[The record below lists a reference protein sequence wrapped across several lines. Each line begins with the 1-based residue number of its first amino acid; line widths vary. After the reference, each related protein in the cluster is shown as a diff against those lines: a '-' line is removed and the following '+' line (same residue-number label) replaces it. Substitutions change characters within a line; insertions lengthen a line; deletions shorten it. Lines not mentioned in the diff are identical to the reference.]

1 MAALARGASRG
12 GSRLT
17 RGGWAGVCEVC
28 CQCHWRWVS
37 VGACAV
43 RGPLGAHEHVV
54 AVRRG
59 PGHAVRCGEHQGC
72 GGRGSFDV
80 SRRAR
85 RCAWRRCAASC
96 LFRGARGGGC
106 RSPLPSLS
114 RPCYPFVD
122 INLYFLCA
130 TCVPGTPARSSLDR
144 AMLASCAACAAT
156 RGPPGPRSAGSD
168 CRLGFARVAGVPAV
182 RGRGRARFD
191 SRRVRALSRPGY
203 ARGQVTKARTTI
215 SSYRNIDASAAG
227 SGEPRVRRAYHDDDL
242 VAREVG
248 SRDRVRTGLRPL
260 PRTSERARRGE
271 AG

>member
-130 TCVPGTPARSSLDR
+130 TCVRGHPRAASSLDARVVRGVRGHARTPGTAIGRIGLPIGIR
-144 AMLASCAACAAT
+144 AGGGSSRGART
-156 RGPPGPRSAGSD
+156 RSGAILDSPPGSR
-168 CRLGFARVAGVPAV
+168 AV
-182 RGRGRARFD
+182 
-191 SRRVRALSRPGY
+191 
-203 ARGQVTKARTTI
+203 
-215 SSYRNIDASAAG
+215 
-227 SGEPRVRRAYHDDDL
+227 
-242 VAREVG
+242 
-248 SRDRVRTGLRPL
+248 
-260 PRTSERARRGE
+260 
-271 AG
+271 

>member
-1 MAALARGASRG
+1 M
-12 GSRLT
+12 
-17 RGGWAGVCEVC
+17 
-28 CQCHWRWVS
+28 
-37 VGACAV
+37 

-130 TCVPGTPARSSLDR
+130 TCVPDTRASDPGASSGRSIGSRAARRTSPVAPLRRRTARTSPVRTRVRPSERTLYATVQDAGAPRGAGTCRAVPRPPQTRPTRPTRPATAGRAGGRTWEGGGAVCLSAPRRGREGVSMPSAARAWFFCVPSLSIDV
-144 AMLASCAACAAT
+144 LWHASC
-156 RGPPGPRSAGSD
+156 
-168 CRLGFARVAGVPAV
+168 
-182 RGRGRARFD
+182 
-191 SRRVRALSRPGY
+191 Y
-203 ARGQVTKARTTI
+203 
-215 SSYRNIDASAAG
+215 
-227 SGEPRVRRAYHDDDL
+227 
-242 VAREVG
+242 
-248 SRDRVRTGLRPL
+248 
-260 PRTSERARRGE
+260 
-271 AG
+271 

>member
-130 TCVPGTPARSSLDR
+130 TCVPAHPAR
-144 AMLASCAACAAT
+144 
-156 RGPPGPRSAGSD
+156 PPVPGAVVARSAPVRRGVRGHAD
-168 CRLGFARVAGVPAV
+168 PRDRGDRPDRGLPIGFARVAGVPAV

-203 ARGQVTKARTTI
+203 ARG
-215 SSYRNIDASAAG
+215 
-227 SGEPRVRRAYHDDDL
+227 
-242 VAREVG
+242 
-248 SRDRVRTGLRPL
+248 
-260 PRTSERARRGE
+260 
-271 AG
+271 

>member
-1 MAALARGASRG
+1 M
-12 GSRLT
+12 
-17 RGGWAGVCEVC
+17 C

-130 TCVPGTPARSSLDR
+130 TCVRRTPARSSLDARVVRVVARPR
-144 AMLASCAACAAT
+144 ADPRDRDRPDRIADWDSRGWREFPRCADAVGRDSILA
-156 RGPPGPRSAGSD
+156 
-168 CRLGFARVAGVPAV
+168 GFARRSTAGPGA
-182 RGRGRARFD
+182 
-191 SRRVRALSRPGY
+191 GY
-203 ARGQVTKARTTI
+203 ALRPRGQVTKARTTI

>member
-114 RPCYPFVD
+114 SPCYPFVD

-130 TCVPGTPARSSLDR
+130 TCVPDRTPGRVPAASSLVSAPESR
-144 AMLASCAACAAT
+144 AARRART
-156 RGPPGPRSAGSD
+156 RGPPGPRRSAGSRIAD
-168 CRLGFARVAGVPAV
+168 W
-182 RGRGRARFD
+182 
-191 SRRVRALSRPGY
+191 VRAGGGSSRG
-203 ARGQVTKARTTI
+203 ART
-215 SSYRNIDASAAG
+215 R
-227 SGEPRVRRAYHDDDL
+227 SGAI
-242 VAREVG
+242 
-248 SRDRVRTGLRPL
+248 
-260 PRTSERARRGE
+260 
-271 AG
+271 

>member
-1 MAALARGASRG
+1 MERAFEAEGANASPPLRCLGGCASRVWRQAPSGVALLCG
-12 GSRLT
+12 GSPRSRREQRGVAT
-17 RGGWAGVCEVC
+17 DAGGWAGVCEVC

-43 RGPLGAHEHVV
+43 RGPLGAHEPVV

-114 RPCYPFVD
+114 RPCHPFVD

-130 TCVPGTPARSSLDR
+130 TCVPD
-144 AMLASCAACAAT
+144 
-156 RGPPGPRSAGSD
+156 
-168 CRLGFARVAGVPAV
+168 
-182 RGRGRARFD
+182 
-191 SRRVRALSRPGY
+191 
-203 ARGQVTKARTTI
+203 TT
-215 SSYRNIDASAAG
+215 
-227 SGEPRVRRAYHDDDL
+227 VLKHH
-242 VAREVG
+242 
-248 SRDRVRTGLRPL
+248 RDNP
-260 PRTSERARRGE
+260 
-271 AG
+271 

>member
-130 TCVPGTPARSSLDR
+130 TCVPDTRASRASSSLDR
-144 AMLASCAACAAT
+144 LPCGAACADT
-156 RGPPGPRSAGSD
+156 RTPGDRPDRG
-168 CRLGFARVAGVPAV
+168 LPIGFARVAGIPAV

-191 SRRVRALSRPGY
+191 SRRRL
-203 ARGQVTKARTTI
+203 ARCLCRGTPA
-215 SSYRNIDASAAG
+215 
-227 SGEPRVRRAYHDDDL
+227 
-242 VAREVG
+242 
-248 SRDRVRTGLRPL
+248 DR
-260 PRTSERARRGE
+260 
-271 AG
+271 

>member
-1 MAALARGASRG
+1 MVAALARGASRG

-130 TCVPGTPARSSLDR
+130 TCVPDTRASRASSLDR
-144 AMLASCAACAAT
+144 LPCGAACADT
-156 RGPPGPRSAGSD
+156 RTPGTAAIGRIAD
-168 CRLGFARVAGVPAV
+168 CRLGSRGWREFPRCADAVGRDSILAGFARCL
-182 RGRGRARFD
+182 GRGTPA
-191 SRRVRALSRPGY
+191 
-203 ARGQVTKARTTI
+203 
-215 SSYRNIDASAAG
+215 
-227 SGEPRVRRAYHDDDL
+227 
-242 VAREVG
+242 
-248 SRDRVRTGLRPL
+248 DR
-260 PRTSERARRGE
+260 
-271 AG
+271 